1 MSRQRRKYGSR
12 FCHFLSTNATRR
24 QDENIEEIKKL
35 LREVAQEQIVEHLR
49 KTGMFSPPLPYVLL
63 TLLLS

>member
-1 MSRQRRKYGSR
+1 M
-12 FCHFLSTNATRR
+12 RR

-49 KTGMFSPPLPYVLL
+49 KTGMYLFVV
-63 TLLLS
+63 